1 MVAHHS
7 GHNHERARGNSA
19 FYAALDTELNVKK
32 FTNDITV
39 TCTKMKDAPD
49 FKPLNFLLVPISLEV
64 DGQEFETCYL
74 EEVEPRQRPLKLS
87 QIEKL
92 CLETLKSGT
101 KDNVPP
107 SGLHLDDWRA
117 LFFAGHTGDNKDTKK
132 RVFNRARKDLV
143 EKGIIEVSSDYY
155 SVRDSGT

>member
-1 MVAHHS
+1 MA
-7 GHNHERARGNSA
+7 G
-19 FYAALDTELNVKK
+19 
-32 FTNDITV
+32 
-39 TCTKMKDAPD
+39 APGLEPGTYGFGD
-49 FKPLNFLLVPISLEV
+49 CEQSFHRVPFPLEV

-74 EEVEPRQRPLKLS
+74 EEVESRQRQGQRPLKLS

-92 CLETLKSGT
+92 CLETLKSGI

-107 SGLHLDDWRA
+107 SGLHLDAWKT

-143 EKGIIEVSSDYY
+143 EKGIIEVSGKYY